1 MVYHPLCDGIG
12 IFGEL
17 PIKTFT
23 TLLRL
28 LALGTLAAHAQA
40 QIIGGITATPQ
51 VIKVGEAVTVTATVD
66 VGTSNYCGFIVFY
79 GDGASAESFSDYS
92 KPGPF
97 VTTHTYTK
105 AGEYTLSLGGRHV
118 QSRPNCGGPDKFATV
133 KVEGANVPSPAP
145 AAKPTAA
152 SVCPAKWKLVS
163 KSFNAK
169 TGAFAC
175 SAKPGTPAP
184 EVKTVCAGELTYYE
198 NLKKGQLGC
207 RP

>member
-17 PIKTFT
+17 PMKNFT
-23 TLLRL
+23 TALRL

-51 VIKVGEAVTVTATVD
+51 VVKVGEAVTVTATVD

-79 GDGASAESFSDYS
+79 GDGASAESFSDFS
-92 KPGPF
+92 KPSPF

-105 AGEYTLSLGGRHV
+105 AGEYTLSMGGRHV

-133 KVEGANVPSPAP
+133 KVEGASVPSPAP
-145 AAKPTAA
+145 AAKPT
-152 SVCPAKWKLVS
+152 VS

>member
-1 MVYHPLCDGIG
+1 M
-12 IFGEL
+12 
-17 PIKTFT
+17 KTLA

-28 LALGTLAAHAQA
+28 LALCILATQAHAQL
-40 QIIGGITATPQ
+40 IGGITATPS
-51 VIKVGEAVTVTATVD
+51 VVKVGEKVTVTATID

-79 GDGASAESFSDYS
+79 GDGTAEENYSDQS
-92 KPGPF
+92 RVGPF
-97 VTTHTYTK
+97 VSTHAYNK
-105 AGEYTLSLGGRHV
+105 AGEYTISLGGRHV

-133 KVEGANVPSPAP
+133 KVEAAAPQPSTVT
-145 AAKPTAA
+145 KSSAA
-152 SVCPAKWKLVS
+152 SVCPTGWKLVP

-169 TGAFAC
+169 TKAFAC

-184 EVKTVCAGELTYYE
+184 EVKTVCAGDLTYYE